1 MAKIQGKTLFKLYPI
16 LLLLGTALASR
27 PLQTGSDQTSSN
39 PEKSLHLSLQQK
51 LQDGVKGEELEQR
64 KEVELDL
71 ECKNLEEEECLNRR
85 TLAAH
90 TDYIYTQHH
99 RHP

>member
-1 MAKIQGKTLFKLYPI
+1 MAEMHGQTLFKLCAI
-16 LLLLGTALASR
+16 LLLLSTALASR
-27 PLQTGSDQTSSN
+27 PLQTGSAQTSSN
-39 PEKSLHLSLQQK
+39 PEERLHKSVQQK
-51 LQDGVKGEELEQR
+51 LQDGVKAEELEQS